1 MSKKNIG
8 VLCSSPVKITA
19 IFFLSIILF
28 SSGNSGQLKIATYNL
43 LNFPNTMGYE
53 RIKYYRQI
61 MDYLKPDI
69 LVVQE
74 MQSEFGMELFR
85 DSVLNYKQNDFSIA
99 PFNDG
104 PDTDN
109 GLFYR
114 RSKSEF
120 VDAIYIPTANRDIAR
135 YRLRMKDSKRE
146 FYIFSVHF
154 KADAECELIR
164 LQEAIR
170 LRSHLDSLS
179 DSTEYLVMGDF
190 NFYYNESGYCKL
202 IDSIETSPRGLRDLL
217 TFSGVWHD
225 NQSYAYAHTQSTR
238 NEQLPDGGAG
248 GGLDDRFD
256 LVLCSPNFLD
266 TAGLFL
272 PAESYTVF
280 GNDGKHFNKSINSG
294 MNYAVSDEI
303 ARALYFASDHLPVS
317 VIIMDGYNTQM
328 EIKELAIYPNPMRR
342 QAYIKLPHL
351 DEFKMAKVTI
361 TNILGQRIY
370 ETESSNPFTI
380 SISNDKLNVGI
391 YFVHIQIET
400 KYNQYYYRTKLAVIK

>member
-1 MSKKNIG
+1 MNKRCKITFCRC
-8 VLCSSPVKITA
+8 LVKIVA
-19 IFFLSIILF
+19 IFFISLLLF
-28 SSGNSGQLKIATYNL
+28 SSGIAGQLKIVTYNL
-43 LNFPNTMGYE
+43 LNFPNTMGFE

-74 MQSEFGMELFR
+74 MESESGMELFK
-85 DSVLNYKQNDFSIA
+85 DSVLNYKENSFSLA

-120 VDAIYIPTANRDIAR
+120 VDAIYIPTTNRDIAR
-135 YRLRMKDSKRE
+135 YRIRMMDSKRE

-154 KADAECELIR
+154 KAGAEYELIR

-179 DSTEYLVMGDF
+179 DSTEYLVLGDF

-202 IDSIETSPRGLRDLL
+202 VDSIETGPRGLRDLL
-217 TFSGVWHD
+217 AFADVWHD
-225 NQSYAYAHTQSTR
+225 NYAYAYAHTQSTR
-238 NEQLPDGGAG
+238 NEKLSDGGAG

-256 LVLCSPNFLD
+256 LVLCSPNLLD

-272 PAESYTVF
+272 PSESYVVF
-280 GNDGKHFNKSINSG
+280 GNDGRHFNKSINSG
-294 MNYAVSDEI
+294 INYAVPSEV
-303 ARALYFASDHLPVS
+303 AGALYYASDHLPVS
-317 VIIMDGYNTQM
+317 VIVVDGYVNHS
-328 EIKELAIYPNPMRR
+328 EIKELAIYPNPMRN
-342 QAYIKLPHL
+342 QAYIKLPYL
-351 DEFKMAKVTI
+351 DNFKVAKVTI
-361 TNILGQRIY
+361 TNILGQRLY
-370 ETESSNPFTI
+370 ETESFNPYMVA
-380 SISNDKLNVGI
+380 ISNDKLNVGI